1 MYKPTVFAA
10 ALATLSTAMPAASA
24 SSFSFESWA
33 NGISSNPSGN
43 HLSVEE
49 AVAAFKA
56 NRVAP
61 SDDRT
66 LVCDAL
72 KKYPA
77 YVC

>member
-1 MYKPTVFAA
+1 MYKSTVLAA
-10 ALATLSTAMPAASA
+10 TLATLSTAMPAASA
-24 SSFSFESWA
+24 AGFSFQTWA
-33 NGISSNPSGN
+33 NGISSNPSGD

-56 NRVAP
+56 NRAAP

-66 LVCDAL
+66 LVCNAL

>member
-1 MYKPTVFAA
+1 MYKSTVLAA
-10 ALATLSTAMPAASA
+10 AVATLSTAMPAASA
-24 SSFSFESWA
+24 GGFSFEVWA

-56 NRVAP
+56 SGAAP

-77 YVC
+77 YVR